1 MSKEMLDRRFR
12 AVELSFHQ
20 LSKQFRRGEI
30 SRDQYAEALRKL
42 RLLDNEGRC
51 WMIGAQTGRWYYYD
65 GQKWIQSEPP
75 EDGRGSI
82 LCPNCYHQNEP
93 EARVCGVS
101 GAVLVKTSTKIVCL
115 NCGNLIDS
123 ALKVCPYCETE
134 VYSQSEVAPV
144 GDGSARLEPATRP
157 AEASWTYLRTVDQ
170 VTFMLFSG
178 GLGIF
183 LGVLFGL
190 ILGSTDFFPGLVA
203 SLPAFL
209 KDMQGKLVGGLV
221 FSLLGGVL
229 GFVLMAISGFV
240 LALLVNA
247 SIYFFGEPGFRLEK
261 KKREF
266 H

>member
-1 MSKEMLDRRFR
+1 MLDRRFR
-12 AVELSFHQ
+12 AVELSFYQ

-30 SRDQYAEALRKL
+30 SREQYAEALRKL

-75 EDGRGSI
+75 EDGRGSV

-93 EARVCGVS
+93 EARTCQACGT
-101 GAVLVKTSTKIVCL
+101 VLVKTSTKIVCL
-115 NCGNLIDS
+115 NCGNLIDP
-123 ALKVCPYCETE
+123 ALKICPYCETE
-134 VYSQSEVAPV
+134 VYGQAEVAQTGEKAAESFP
-144 GDGSARLEPATRP
+144 ETWP
-157 AEASWTYLRTVDQ
+157 AEASWVYLRSVDR
-170 VTFMLFSG
+170 VTFLLFSG

-190 ILGSTDFFPGLVA
+190 LLGSTEFFPGFVA

-229 GFVLMAISGFV
+229 GFILAALSGFI
-240 LALLVNA
+240 LALLINA
-247 SIYFFGEPGFRLEK
+247 AIYFFGPPGFRLEK
-261 KKREF
+261 IKKRISLK
-266 H
+266 